1 MRNGDTTVL
10 ENIDGTLSVGDLVK
24 RILADAGSDSYNWE
38 GDASTVDKHLELD
51 VLQRISFVEKTTLSF
66 NEFGTEAE
74 STATEGSTA
83 AAVPAEEKKVPARL
97 SLSSPEESMQFAYQS
112 SLWEGSPDGTRYW
125 QRMRRDGSISAPSKS
140 SSSTGL
146 FGVLSGGAGGS
157 GLTTEQQHQHQH
169 QLTKASLCE
178 KYTHFA
184 HYLAGGLHQYK
195 ELGSLQIP
203 LGADL
208 EVLGFC
214 SVFMY
219 QIQRIKILLF
229 DCLFYFNLF
238 VFLFNYAD
246 FPPCKTQKFFCSIKE
261 KS

>member
-1 MRNGDTTVL
+1 MIPNLLSHQDRQYLFNLATTIYITKYAAVTIELRMRNGDTTLL

-24 RILADAGSDSYNWE
+24 RILADAGSDSYSWE
-38 GDASTVDKHLELD
+38 GNASTVDKHLELD
-51 VLQRISFVEKTTLSF
+51 VLQRISFVEKTTCSF

-74 STATEGSTA
+74 STAMEGSTG
-83 AAVPAEEKKVPARL
+83 AVPAEEEMKVPARL

-140 SSSTGL
+140 SDSTGI
-146 FGVLSGGAGGS
+146 FGVLSGGARGS
-157 GLTTEQQHQHQH
+157 GLTTEQQH

-214 SVFMY
+214 S
-219 QIQRIKILLF
+219 
-229 DCLFYFNLF
+229 
-238 VFLFNYAD
+238 FLM
-246 FPPCKTQKFFCSIKE
+246 
-261 KS
+261 